1 MEDITITVTH
11 NGVKHEIVLD
21 DGVTKDG
28 FLVACKVLAMALQY
42 PFDDEEC
49 DGIYEKYD
57 KMLTNKVIK
66 EKNNG

>member
-11 NGVKHEIVLD
+11 YGLKHEIVLD
-21 DGVTKDG
+21 GDATKDD

-42 PFDDEEC
+42 PFNDEEY
-49 DGIYEKYD
+49 DGIYEKYN